1 MKTLI
6 LVLAL
11 LMLMLCGQQQL
22 KAAPKND
29 TGHEQAGKASSSVV
43 LVKDNAPSHGDTA
56 EAAQHQ
62 HATGKKPQPALL
74 PPTRTDRFCLWLDS
88 LNTADWTLIVT
99 AAYLI
104 ATVLIW
110 LAMLASNKHAE
121 KTYKESKSA
130 AEEDRKLLRRQ
141 LEVYERPW
149 LTVSLLT
156 GDRNEIGSTSFG
168 FYSDGRAYVLG
179 LRPVVRNIGKSLATD
194 ISIATQLVTVPRH
207 SEALSMRRLL
217 ALRIGKPDAEKFT
230 LFPGEEHNRLNVN
243 LVVSKQDINDARFPE
258 IDESGKERPH
268 VAIAVIGVVL
278 YSFANSDD
286 PHQTQFAFLLGHK
299 DAYGTYGVSESV
311 RVGSTF
317 YGDDIAWI
325 KLPGDHAN

>member
-1 MKTLI
+1 MAIFAVWLLI
-6 LVLAL
+6 LLTP
-11 LMLMLCGQQQL
+11 GQQQL
-22 KAAPKND
+22 EASPKND
-29 TGHEQAGKASSSVV
+29 TGHQQAGKASNGVV
-43 LVKDNAPSHGDTA
+43 FVKDNAPSHGDTA

-62 HATGKKPQPALL
+62 QATGKKPQPALL
-74 PPTRTDRFCLWLDS
+74 PRTRTERFCLWLDS

-99 AAYLI
+99 AAYLV

-110 LAMLASNKHAE
+110 IAMLASNKHAE
-121 KTYKESKSA
+121 KTYAESKSA

-149 LTVSLLT
+149 LMVSLLT

-194 ISIATQLVTVPRH
+194 ISIATRLVTVPRH
-207 SEALSMRRLL
+207 SEALSLPRLL
-217 ALRIGKPDAEKFT
+217 LLRFGKPDAEKFT
-230 LFPGEEHNRLNVN
+230 LFPGEENNRLNVN
-243 LVVSKQDINDARFPE
+243 LVVSKQDIDDASFAE
-258 IDESGKERPH
+258 IDDSGKERQH

-278 YSFANSDD
+278 YGFANSDD